1 MRRMKTVDE
10 NMFDFF
16 DDLRSE
22 VGSIVLSFHGSVG
35 LCSFDL
41 AN

>member
-10 NMFDFF
+10 NMFEFF

-22 VGSIVLSFHGSVG
+22 VCSVVLSFPW
-35 LCSFDL
+35 LR
-41 AN
+41 